1 MTFTLVSHLREQ
13 MASLV
18 RKRADQ
24 LMAEETE
31 KERLAIEV
39 KSGVLYEQQGI
50 HITRRKKRG
59 LGEPQLQW
67 SRLRHGG
74 LNFPA
79 RWHKGRREMKKKG
92 YAHSRQKTGRNG
104 NVQQLDLLVIRSLV
118 YFDDIFLILD

>member
-1 MTFTLVSHLREQ
+1 MAMTFTLVSHLREQ

-39 KSGVLYEQQGI
+39 KLGVLFEQQGV

-59 LGEPQLQW
+59 LAEPQLQW
-67 SRLRHGG
+67 SRLRHGR
-74 LNFPA
+74 LNLPA
-79 RWHKGRREMKKKG
+79 R
-92 YAHSRQKTGRNG
+92 
-104 NVQQLDLLVIRSLV
+104 
-118 YFDDIFLILD
+118 